1 MNLGKFKQKGN
12 PFANRANRSSNPF
25 RHVTGQEHDQ
35 TIPGHEAGI
44 DERSGRPGYD
54 YTNELSSVVGEPEK
68 IMDEDGL
75 GGYTINTPTDYT
87 NTMTGVFAGGGEEVI
102 DTGGGNPPN
111 NNPDGLSQEELNQNF
126 KTFCELNPNSP
137 KCDKFYNRK
146 PATDVN
152 EDDVYSYSNQEID
165 SQYFPGT
172 VPDPDPVPESFSGG
186 FDGGGG
192 YKRNQLKGDFKIP
205 NLNNMNLDQLLIA
218 KKKCGSCKSAGL
230 INRLLGK
237 RSG

>member
-25 RHVTGQEHDQ
+25 RHATGQEHDQ

-44 DERSGRPGYD
+44 DERSGLDGYD
-54 YTNELSSVVGEPEK
+54 YTNELTSVVGESEK
-68 IMDEDGL
+68 IMDKDGL

-102 DTGGGNPPN
+102 DTGGGTPPN
-111 NNPDGLSQEELNQNF
+111 NNPNGLSQEELNQNF
-126 KTFCELNPNSP
+126 ISFCELNPNSP

-172 VPDPDPVPESFSGG
+172 DPVPDPPKRFSGG

-192 YKRNQLKGDFKIP
+192 YKSNQLGFEIKGLD
-205 NLNNMNLDQLLIA
+205 NMNLNQLRRA
-218 KKKCGSCKSAGL
+218 KKKCGDCKSAGL
-230 INRLLGK
+230 INVLLGR